1 MARNRVGSAVCK
13 KVKKGQKVVNIWYAR
28 ITYFEGGKRVEKRRR
43 AENKS
48 DAKEIAKQMLREL
61 DDHGSRPLDAAHMT
75 FGDLADYYKE
85 NYLQPAQ
92 YVGGRKISGL
102 RALNS
107 ALSMWQVVK
116 DYFGKKTLRTL
127 THGDIA
133 KYRTIRLN
141 TKTIRGEQRS
151 ISSVNRELELI
162 RRMLNIAIHQS
173 WILRNPFN
181 QGDALINKA
190 DETKRERI
198 LTKEEEERLLAA
210 CTRRREHIRPII
222 ICALDTGMR
231 HGEILKLKWA
241 DVDFTGGRITIQ
253 AFNTKAMREREVG
266 ITDRL
271 MRELQVLY
279 EQSPK
284 VDDLLVFGIE
294 DNVKKA
300 FDAARRAAGL
310 PDVRFHDLR
319 HTCATRLNAEGI
331 PLPEI
336 GRILGHTQANTTYR
350 YVNANIETVRRAV
363 AALNTFNQADES
375 SQPVIN

>member
-13 KVKKGQKVVNIWYAR
+13 KINKGKKTVNIWYGR

-43 AENKS
+43 AESKS

-85 NYLQPAQ
+85 TYLQPAQ

-116 DYFGKKTLRTL
+116 DYFGKKKLRTL

-141 TKTIRGEQRS
+141 TKTIRGKQRS
-151 ISSVNRELELI
+151 ITSVNRELELI
-162 RRMLNIAIHQS
+162 RRMLNIAVHQS
-173 WILRNPFN
+173 WIIRNPFN

-241 DVDFTGGRITIQ
+241 DVDFTGEQITVQ
-253 AFNTKAMREREVG
+253 AFNTKTMRERQVG

-271 MRELQVLY
+271 ARELQMLY

-284 VDDLLVFGIE
+284 IDDLLVFGIE

-300 FDAARRAAGL
+300 FDAARRDAGL

-319 HTCATRLNAEGI
+319 HTYATRLNAAGI
-331 PLPEI
+331 SLPEI

-350 YVNANIETVRRAV
+350 YVNANAETVRRA
-363 AALNTFNQADES
+363 AAVLNAFNQADES
-375 SQPVIN
+375 GQPVIN